1 MEQVNILLVDKFVVF
16 FLVFVRMTSLFVVA
30 PVFGRQNTP
39 TYLKIGLAFFCSLII
54 IPLLGELSVDYNNV
68 FSYTALVAKEFAVGI
83 ILGYISFLVFSA
95 LYTAGQIIDIQI
107 GFGMVNLL
115 DPINDIQVP
124 LTSNF
129 LYILTTIL
137 FLMMNGHHILLSAV
151 YKSFSILPIGGFA
164 FSEALMQNV
173 VSIFCDIFIIGFKI
187 SAPVLAACLLAEM
200 GLGILARTVPQM
212 NVFVIGMPLKIVVGL
227 FTLLFMMPVFVKVLN
242 ITFDKMYSYIYI
254 ILQNMTKG

>member
-1 MEQVNILLVDKFVVF
+1 MEYFNILLIDKFVVF
-16 FLVFVRMTSLFVVA
+16 FLIFVRMTSLFVVA

-39 TYLKIGLAFFCSLII
+39 TYLKVGLSFFCSLII
-54 IPLLGELSVDYNNV
+54 LPLIGDVRVDYNDI
-68 FSYTALVAKEFAVGI
+68 FTYTLLVAKEFAVGI

-95 LYTAGQIIDIQI
+95 LYVAGQIIDVQI

-129 LYILTTIL
+129 LYMLTTIL
-137 FLMMNGHHILLSAV
+137 FLMMDGHHILLGAI
-151 YKSFSILPIGGFA
+151 YKSFNILPIGGFL
-164 FSEALMQNV
+164 FTQELVHNII
-173 VSIFCDIFIIGFKI
+173 SIFCDIFIIGFKI
-187 SAPVLAACLLAEM
+187 SAPVLAACMLAEM

-212 NVFVIGMPLKIVVGL
+212 NVFMVGMPLKLAVGL
-227 FTLLFMMPVFVKVLN
+227 LTLLFMMPVFVKVLN

-254 ILQNMTKG
+254 ILQNMAKG